1 MKPIYLTPE
10 DKEEMLQEFRAQLN
24 KTHLFDGAFSFTRKF
39 YFDPKTAGP
48 KARVLYT
55 PMAYVKM
62 LKLIQEF
69 ASEIAWHGL
78 VKRGETE
85 GDFIVYD
92 IITHEQTV
100 TGSTVTTEDEQ
111 YARFLEGLTDEQ
123 ADNMFLQA
131 HSHVN
136 YGVTPSG
143 TDIAH
148 QTKIVQHMSTR
159 KNKGFQIFQ
168 IWNKSLKCSSFVYD
182 FANNIYYEDKDVI
195 VDILFDPQEDYLA
208 TNFVNDAKKLVVT
221 KTTAAKTTAQ
231 NITNLPAATQQPAK
245 HDPHVAPKSTG
256 KKGTKPLE
264 KNQRGNIPW
273 WERDEYDDVD
283 FDEEF
288 FARQNAAY
296 EGYNGYN
303 GYDYGYN

>member
-1 MKPIYLTPE
+1 MKPIYLTEE
-10 DKEEMLQEFRAQLN
+10 DKEEMLKEFVEQMG
-24 KTHLFDGAFSFTRKF
+24 KTHLFDGAFTFTRKYF
-39 YFDPKTAGP
+39 FDPKTAGP
-48 KARVLYT
+48 KARILYT
-55 PMAYVKM
+55 PLAYVKM

-78 VKRGETE
+78 VKRGEDE

-123 ADNMFLQA
+123 AENMFLQA

-168 IWNKSLKCSSFVYD
+168 IWNKQLKCSSFVYD
-182 FANNIYYEDKDVI
+182 FANNVYYEDKDVI
-195 VDILFDPQEDYLA
+195 VDVLMDPATDYLA
-208 TNFVNDAKKLVVT
+208 SNFVLDAKKLV
-221 KTTAAKTTAQ
+221 TTRA
-231 NITNLPAATQQPAK
+231 AATQSAAKKEEKKTEPPKAETTPAK
-245 HDPHVAPKSTG
+245 TQ
-256 KKGTKPLE
+256 PL
-264 KNQRGNIPW
+264 NNAQRGYIPW
-273 WERDEYDDVD
+273 WEREDLENVD

-288 FARQNAAY
+288 FNRGGYGGNNY
-296 EGYNGYN
+296 SGYNGYS
-303 GYDYGYN
+303 GYDYGYQ